1 MLATTLEKSFD
12 CFRLTLMIPGC
23 FYHCSI
29 CKLLDRI
36 KANLMLKVSIFPSV
50 VLLEGRAGPR
60 EQTEDKEILKL
71 QLTSVFLCSVFFLF
85 LFQDI
90 GKLVFFSSDFLFWMF
105 GTIYFFSS
113 FRILENGSF
122 LFLFICLSGYLRIV
136 LPSS

>member
-71 QLTSVFLCSVFFLF
+71 QLTSVFLRSDFFLF

-90 GKLVFFSSDFLFWMF
+90 GELFLLSSDFSLSIFLCQDIGNSF
-105 GTIYFFSS
+105 CLSS
-113 FRILENGSF
+113 DFF
-122 LFLFICLSGYLRIV
+122 LFPFIFQDIGK
-136 LPSS
+136 